1 MRPGKAMRAKLLE
14 EEGKK
19 SCHSFSAPRSI
30 SSGIMAKVGFNPD
43 PLCSSHPMA
52 SSPDRNNHRE
62 HEKHKGHDW
71 RFVAAYV
78 EDCCR

>member
-1 MRPGKAMRAKLLE
+1 
-14 EEGKK
+14 
-19 SCHSFSAPRSI
+19 
-30 SSGIMAKVGFNPD
+30 MAKVGFNPD